1 MLAEVSL
8 FGIFINAG
16 LVSAFCAVLLLL
28 LLRKGLHSVG
38 AYRLVWH
45 PALVDFALFIASVG
59 RGGFRGQGP
68 ASPICFFF
76 WGETP

>member
-45 PALVDFALFIASVG
+45 PALVDFALFILL
-59 RGGFRGQGP
+59 
-68 ASPICFFF
+68 
-76 WGETP
+76 WGAVTFAARALQTHLLFLLG

>member
-45 PALVDFALFIASVG
+45 PALVDLALFMLLWGALAFAASALQVRLLFLLG
-59 RGGFRGQGP
+59 
-68 ASPICFFF
+68 
-76 WGETP
+76 

>member
-16 LVSAFCAVLLLL
+16 LVSAFFAVLLLL
-28 LLRKGLHSVG
+28 LLRKGLAHVG

-45 PALVDFALFIASVG
+45 PALVDLALFMLLW
-59 RGGFRGQGP
+59 GGVAFAADALQVRLFSLLG
-68 ASPICFFF
+68 
-76 WGETP
+76 

>member
-16 LVSAFCAVLLLL
+16 LVAAFCAGLLLL
-28 LLRKGLHSVG
+28 LLRKGLRSIG

-45 PALVDFALFIASVG
+45 PALVDLALFLLLWGGVAFAASTLEAPLLSLLG
-59 RGGFRGQGP
+59 
-68 ASPICFFF
+68 
-76 WGETP
+76 